1 MARLDTDPT
10 AAATARSTRHPTSR
24 GPTPSTRSSR
34 AARSAWTRTAVPM
47 LPQPAAHKHQAPQ
60 VKPMSRAGAL
70 RYTSTAA
77 LPDRM
82 RQMVEAQG
90 KGTSREAAT
99 KPESKPNKYHNH
111 PTTVDGIRFD
121 SKKEARY
128 YEQLLIRQKLGEVQ
142 YFLMQVPLRL
152 PGGTKYVVD
161 FLVFFAD
168 PGKPPEYVDVKG
180 KLTQVFRLKK
190 REVEHQYP
198 IQIRCV

>member
-1 MARLDTDPT
+1 
-10 AAATARSTRHPTSR
+10 
-24 GPTPSTRSSR
+24 
-34 AARSAWTRTAVPM
+34 
-47 LPQPAAHKHQAPQ
+47 
-60 VKPMSRAGAL
+60 MSRAGAL

-90 KGTSREAAT
+90 KGASREAAT
-99 KPESKPNKYHNH
+99 KPDSKPNKYHNH

-142 YFLMQVPLRL
+142 YFHLQVPIAL
-152 PGGTKYVVD
+152 PGNTRYVVD

-168 PGKPPEYVDVKG
+168 PGRKPEYVDVKG
-180 KLTQVFRLKK
+180 RKTENFKLKK
-190 REVEHQYP
+190 RQVEALYP
-198 IQIRCV
+198 IRIQCV

>member
-1 MARLDTDPT
+1 
-10 AAATARSTRHPTSR
+10 
-24 GPTPSTRSSR
+24 
-34 AARSAWTRTAVPM
+34 
-47 LPQPAAHKHQAPQ
+47 
-60 VKPMSRAGAL
+60 MSRPGAL

-90 KGTSREAAT
+90 KGTSRELAS

-128 YEQLLIRQKLGEVQ
+128 YEQLKIRRATGEVS
-142 YFLMQVPLRL
+142 YWLMQVPIRL

-161 FLVFFAD
+161 FQVHLAAGGV
-168 PGKPPEYVDVKG
+168 EYVDVKG
-180 KLTQVFRLKK
+180 RETQVFRLKK
-190 REVEHQYP
+190 REIEHHYP
-198 IQIRCV
+198 IRILCV